1 MKGQPLQG
9 PEQQCPAQAVP
20 LGSGLSSPSMSPRC
34 PPPNSADP
42 GQPWQKLPP
51 HPNLTPWAP
60 ELPLRQLAF
69 MQNSDLPEMDSRL
82 AQHVLGPFFLL
93 QDIKNNS
100 TNNKGQTHP
109 QEISCLASLIVSMPT
124 SSINET

>member
-1 MKGQPLQG
+1 MSSTGRAAGLRPLEPQHVT
-9 PEQQCPAQAVP
+9 PLLPPTVLT
-20 LGSGLSSPSMSPRC
+20 LGSLGRNC
-34 PPPNSADP
+34 
-42 GQPWQKLPP
+42 PP
-51 HPNLTPWAP
+51 HPNVTPWAP

-109 QEISCLASLIVSMPT
+109 QEISCLASLVVSVPT